1 MRTDELPDLPASDTG
16 LDGFGATKDEMR
28 RGFKK
33 LDQINRSDGFMTES
47 NGDTYVGD
55 RASFGGALGRPN
67 GWER

>member
-1 MRTDELPDLPASDTG
+1 MRPDEMPDLPMSDAG
-16 LDGFGATKDEMR
+16 HEGFGASKDEMR

-33 LDQINRSDGFMTES
+33 IPQPQGVQDYMSDS

-55 RASFGGALGRPN
+55 RATFGGAVGRPN

>member
-1 MRTDELPDLPASDTG
+1 MRPDEMPDLPTSDAG
-16 LDGFGATKDEMR
+16 HEGFGASKDEMR

-33 LDQINRSDGFMTES
+33 IPQQQDFMSES

-55 RASFGGALGRPN
+55 RATFGGVLGRPN

>member
-1 MRTDELPDLPASDTG
+1 MRPDEMPDLPLSDAG
-16 LDGFGATKDEMR
+16 HEGFGASKDEMR

-33 LDQINRSDGFMTES
+33 IAQPMDGMSDE

-55 RASFGGALGRPN
+55 RATFGGALGRPH